1 MPSFNIQTK
10 IGASMS
16 FVWSQF
22 NEALLKKISPP
33 FPKVNI
39 QRFDGC
45 SKGDLVIL
53 EINLLFM
60 KVIWSSEITY
70 SHQDS
75 NQSVFVDEGIK
86 VPFGINMWRHEHS
99 IIKID
104 ESRCYIQ
111 DFITYKTSNVFLDI
125 ILFPFLWGM
134 IFYRKPFYKKYLTN
148 VDL

>member
-1 MPSFNIQTK
+1 MP
-10 IGASMS
+10 

-33 FPKVNI
+33 FPQVNI

-45 SKGDLVIL
+45 KTGDLVIL
-53 EINLLFM
+53 EINLLLIR
-60 KVIWSSEITY
+60 VIWSSKIIY
-70 SHQDS
+70 DQQDS
-75 NQSVFVDEGIK
+75 KQSVFIDEGIQ
-86 VPFGINMWRHEHS
+86 VPFGINLWKHEHS

-111 DFITYKTSNVFLDI
+111 DFITYKTSNVFLDM

-134 IFYRKPFYKKYLTN
+134 IFYRKPFYQKYLTN
-148 VDL
+148 RN

>member
-1 MPSFNIQTK
+1 MPSFKIQTK
-10 IGASMS
+10 IGASMP

-33 FPKVNI
+33 FPQVNI

-45 SKGDLVIL
+45 KTGDLVIL
-53 EINLLFM
+53 EINLLLIR
-60 KVIWSSEITY
+60 VIWSSKIIY
-70 SHQDS
+70 DQQDS
-75 NQSVFVDEGIK
+75 KQSVFIDEGIQ
-86 VPFGINMWRHEHS
+86 VPFGINLWKHEHS

-111 DFITYKTSNVFLDI
+111 DFITYKTSNVFLDM

-134 IFYRKPFYKKYLTN
+134 IFYRKPFYQKYLTN
-148 VDL
+148 RDQ

>member
-1 MPSFNIQTK
+1 MP
-10 IGASMS
+10 

-22 NEALLKKISPP
+22 NEALLTKISPP
-33 FPKVNI
+33 FPQVDIK
-39 QRFDGC
+39 RFDGC
-45 SKGDLVIL
+45 NKGDLVIL

-60 KVIWSSEITY
+60 KVI
-70 SHQDS
+70 
-75 NQSVFVDEGIK
+75 DEGIK

-134 IFYRKPFYKKYLTN
+134 IFYRKPFYQKYLTN

>member
-1 MPSFNIQTK
+1 MPSFKIQTK
-10 IGASMS
+10 IGASMP

-45 SKGDLVIL
+45 KPGDLVIL
-53 EINLLFM
+53 EINLIFIQ
-60 KVIWSSEITY
+60 VTWSSKITY
-70 SHQDS
+70 AKQDS
-75 NQSVFVDEGIK
+75 NQSVFIDEGIK
-86 VPFGINMWRHEHS
+86 VPFGINHWKHEHS

-104 ESRCYIQ
+104 DDQCYIL
-111 DFITYKTSNVFLDI
+111 DFIPYKTSNVFLDM

-134 IFYRKPFYKKYLTN
+134 IFYRKPFYQKYLTN
-148 VDL
+148 RDL

>member
-10 IGASMS
+10 IGASMP

-33 FPKVNI
+33 FPQVDIK
-39 QRFDGC
+39 RFDGC

-60 KVIWSSEITY
+60 KVIWSSEITN
-70 SHQDS
+70 SNEDS

-111 DFITYKTSNVFLDI
+111 DFITYKTSNVFLYI
-125 ILFPFLWGM
+125 IFFPFLLGM

>member
-1 MPSFNIQTK
+1 MPSFKIRTT
-10 IGASMS
+10 IGASMP
-16 FVWSQF
+16 FVWSKF
-22 NEALLKKISPP
+22 NESLLKKISPP

-45 SKGDLVIL
+45 KTGDLVIL
-53 EINLLFM
+53 EINLIFIQ
-60 KVIWSSEITY
+60 VIWSSEITY
-70 SHQDS
+70 AKQDS
-75 NQSVFVDEGIK
+75 NQSVFIDEGIK
-86 VPFGINMWRHEHS
+86 VPFGINLWKHEHS

-134 IFYRKPFYKKYLTN
+134 IFYRKPFYQKYLTN
-148 VDL
+148 RDL

>member
-1 MPSFNIQTK
+1 MPSFKIQTN

-22 NEALLKKISPP
+22 NEELLKKISPP

-45 SKGDLVIL
+45 KTGDLVIL
-53 EINLLFM
+53 EINLIFTH
-60 KVIWSSEITY
+60 VIWSSEITY
-70 SHQDS
+70 TNQDS
-75 NQSVFVDEGIK
+75 NQSVFIDEGIK
-86 VPFGINMWRHEHS
+86 VPFGITLWKHEHS

-104 ESRCYIQ
+104 EGQCYIQ
-111 DFITYKTSNVFLDI
+111 DFVTYKTSNVFLDM

-134 IFYRKPFYKKYLTN
+134 IFYRKPFYLKYLTN
-148 VDL
+148 RNL

>member
-70 SHQDS
+70 SQQDS
-75 NQSVFVDEGIK
+75 NQSVFIDEGI
-86 VPFGINMWRHEHS
+86 
-99 IIKID
+99 
-104 ESRCYIQ
+104 
-111 DFITYKTSNVFLDI
+111 
-125 ILFPFLWGM
+125 
-134 IFYRKPFYKKYLTN
+134 
-148 VDL
+148 

>member
-1 MPSFNIQTK
+1 MPSFKIQTK

-22 NEALLKKISPP
+22 NEELLKKISPP

-45 SKGDLVIL
+45 KTGDLVIL
-53 EINLLFM
+53 EINLIFTH
-60 KVIWSSEITY
+60 VIWSSEITY
-70 SHQDS
+70 TNQDS
-75 NQSVFVDEGIK
+75 NQSVFIDEGIK
-86 VPFGINMWRHEHS
+86 VPFGITLWKHEHS

-104 ESRCYIQ
+104 EGQCYIQ
-111 DFITYKTSNVFLDI
+111 DFVTYKTSNVFLDM

-134 IFYRKPFYKKYLTN
+134 IFYRKPFYLKYLTN
-148 VDL
+148 RNL